1 MTYTLLLAAF
11 AVTATTAASAQ
22 QPTGSQATQQ
32 STAPR
37 ANQQIT
43 VSGCIAAGQNNT
55 FTLTAAPTETQS
67 EAPTG
72 TTATTPAG
80 TKVAKTIT
88 YTLAGGN
95 PSELQSHVGHTVQ
108 VTGVEAPPQVSTAVK
123 ESRQSQAATQGT
135 SGTSGAAAA
144 ASPKVETTSQA
155 QIVVRQLTVS
165 SVKMVSQQCD
175 LVK

>member
-1 MTYTLLLAAF
+1 MKYTLLLAAF
-11 AVTATTAASAQ
+11 AVTAGAASAQ
-22 QPTGSQATQQ
+22 QSPAGQTQQ
-32 STAPR
+32 PSTAPR

-55 FTLTAAPTETQS
+55 FTLTAPATDTQS

-95 PSELQSHVGHTVQ
+95 PSELKSHVGHTVQ
-108 VTGVEAPPQVSTAVK
+108 VTGVEAAPQVSTTMK
-123 ESRQSQAATQGT
+123 DSRQGQASPQGT
-135 SGTSGAAAA
+135 SGSSGGSGAGSA
-144 ASPKVETTSQA
+144 KVETTSQA

-165 SVKMVSQQCD
+165 SVKMVSNQCD